1 MSGPTEPLGMRKQC
15 PSGTAIYGNAVNQS
29 AGRRLADRQPSIS
42 PAIEGEGSMVQ
53 SGAAYGE
60 ADQSA
65 HPPSCQCPPKPE
77 RAVFGSEE
85 HAQRERDRWSSG
97 GQSAAEGR
105 GAKRWP

>member
-65 HPPSCQCPPKPE
+65 HPPTCQCPPSPGGRYSASKNMLE
-77 RAVFGSEE
+77 GEGSMV
-85 HAQRERDRWSSG
+85 RV
-97 GQSAAEGR
+97 GQSAA
-105 GAKRWP
+105 KP